1 MQFRLRFG
9 DDHDEF
15 HVSHLV
21 QTEGSYDSKL
31 HFHEGFE
38 IYVAVSGKRL
48 YFIEDS
54 VYLVLPGDL
63 ILIRPNVLHKTSD
76 GGSSGYER
84 IVINFSPSFI
94 PEQDRGSAAVFS
106 AFGDV
111 HNKLEI
117 HGGMADMVNNL
128 LQTLCAEAKLMQPNY
143 YPYLRSLL
151 VQLLVLLSRYA
162 SAHATGFPIERHC
175 IDSRTKKIISYIYT
189 HYTETISLQSLADH
203 FYISPYYLSRT
214 FKKETGFTV
223 IEYLTTIRVRE
234 AQRLLRETQH
244 KIGEVSQIAGFGT
257 IPHFNSVFRRQTN
270 LSPKE
275 YRRAA
280 RAVGQ

>member
-1 MQFRLRFG
+1 MHFQVVFN
-9 DDHDEF
+9 DDNEEF
-15 HVSHLV
+15 HLSHLV
-21 QTEGSYDSKL
+21 QPQGSYDSKL

-38 IYVAVSGKRL
+38 IYVAVSGRRH

-54 VYLVLPGDL
+54 VYLVLPGDV

-76 GGSSGYER
+76 AGSPGYER

-94 PEQDRGSAAVFS
+94 PEDDRRNGVVFG

-111 HNKLEI
+111 HNKLDVR
-117 HGGMADMVNNL
+117 GGMAETVNRM
-128 LQTLCAEAKLMQPNY
+128 LQTMADEIRGKQQGY

-151 VQLLVLLSRYA
+151 VQLLVRLTRHA
-162 SAHATGFPIERHC
+162 AAHATGCPIETHT
-175 IDSRTKKIISYIYT
+175 IDSRTKDIISYIYT
-189 HYTETISLQSLADH
+189 HYTERITLQSLADH

-223 IEYLTTIRVRE
+223 IEYVTTIRIRE

-244 KIGEVSQIAGFGT
+244 KIGEVSELVGFGT
-257 IPHFNSVFRRQTN
+257 IPHFNSVFRRKTN

-275 YRRAA
+275 YRRVV
-280 RAVGQ
+280 RAVHQ